1 MTGLNFQTET
11 IVNSQDLILKEGKF
25 GVKFGPNFED
35 AVIKR
40 IQKTAGSEAVPHKF
54 TITLPA
60 AADTVKYY
68 SLNLVVN
75 MLGAEP
81 FIYSNAMA
89 KKYIPLNV
97 EFSIKPNATKIAE
110 AVADVIKKNQLFVI
124 GNPILNVKVE
134 SEKLVIETAEEFQR
148 IKKCEL
154 LDITDETAPVA
165 AGTITESETKPADAF
180 GTYSYLVKNLR
191 LPTVENLRWNA
202 KSEMPVVGAIYDQY
216 IFEVEAPAGNGGLH
230 AVGQRMNSHTIHS
243 FWVKNDLEAWSEKG
257 VAEAAEASVLND

>member
-60 AADTVKYY
+60 AASAVKYY
-68 SLNLVVN
+68 SLNLVVS

-97 EFSIKPNATKIAE
+97 EA
-110 AVADVIKKNQLFVI
+110 
-124 GNPILNVKVE
+124 
-134 SEKLVIETAEEFQR
+134 
-148 IKKCEL
+148 
-154 LDITDETAPVA
+154 
-165 AGTITESETKPADAF
+165 
-180 GTYSYLVKNLR
+180 
-191 LPTVENLRWNA
+191 
-202 KSEMPVVGAIYDQY
+202 
-216 IFEVEAPAGNGGLH
+216 
-230 AVGQRMNSHTIHS
+230 
-243 FWVKNDLEAWSEKG
+243 
-257 VAEAAEASVLND
+257 